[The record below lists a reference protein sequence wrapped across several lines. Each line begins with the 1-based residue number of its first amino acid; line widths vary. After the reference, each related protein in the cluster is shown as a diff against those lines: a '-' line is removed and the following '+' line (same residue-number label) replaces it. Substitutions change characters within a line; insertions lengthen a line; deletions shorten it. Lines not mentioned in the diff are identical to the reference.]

1 MTAPSDT
8 AGVPGRRARSRR
20 RAAAERRGD
29 RWALRLLPA
38 RAVVLVTVVVL
49 VALAALVAGSVHTS
63 LTVVDV
69 ALLLG
74 LLAAGAVSVEA
85 LRRVPEPAGMNANDM
100 LAAWY
105 VPIAVL
111 LPPVCSLL
119 AGAAFMALT
128 QWRVRRIAAYKRVYS
143 AAAIGLSHGA
153 GAALFSV
160 LPVERPQQGG
170 LAEPTALVLAV
181 LAVAVVSKVLNAA
194 LIGLAVKSA
203 DAEARWCEVF
213 VVDSGRL
220 EVTEVCAGVLIA
232 VGVGVSPA
240 LLLVALPPVL
250 VLQRGLL
257 YAQLHAASRTDAK
270 TGLLN
275 AVAWEREAAAAL
287 AVTRGSGRASA
298 VLIVDIDHFK
308 RVNDT
313 HGHLV
318 GDDVLRGVADSLRA
332 QLRDEDDLLCRFG
345 GEEFAVF
352 LPNVDDDEASR
363 AAERLRRAVG
373 ELVTPVDG
381 ALVQV
386 TVSVGVT
393 VAQPD
398 DQPLPDVPELL
409 ARADLGLYR
418 AKLDGRDRVQVLTR
432 PDRRASP
439 GDT

>member
-1 MTAPSDT
+1 MLD
-8 AGVPGRRARSRR
+8 
-20 RAAAERRGD
+20 
-29 RWALRLLPA
+29 LPA
-38 RAVVLVTVVVL
+38 RAVVLVVTVTL
-49 VALAALVAGSVHTS
+49 IALAALLVGAARTS
-63 LTVVDV
+63 PSAMDLAVF
-69 ALLLG
+69 AG

-85 LRRVPEPAGMNANDM
+85 VRRVPEPAGMNANDM
-100 LAAWY
+100 LAAWS

-111 LPPVCSLL
+111 LPPVCSLV
-119 AGAAFMALT
+119 AAATFMALT
-128 QWRVRRIAAYKRVYS
+128 QWRVRRIAVYKRVYS
-143 AAAIGLSHGA
+143 AAAIGLSHAA
-153 GAALFSV
+153 GSLLFAALSSHV
-160 LPVERPQQGG
+160 HDAGRLGQ
-170 LAEPTALVLAV
+170 PTALVLAV
-181 LAVAVVSKVLNAA
+181 LGVAGVSKVLNAV
-194 LIGLAVKSA
+194 LIGLAVKGA
-203 DAEARWCEVF
+203 DPESRWREVF
-213 VVDSGRL
+213 VVDRGRL

-232 VGVGVSPA
+232 VGVAVSPV

-250 VLQRGLL
+250 LLQRGLL
-257 YAQLHAASRTDAK
+257 YAQLHAAARTDGK

-287 AVTRGSGRASA
+287 EANRGSGRASA

-318 GDDVLRGVADSLRA
+318 GDDVLRGVADSLRG
-332 QLRDEDDLLCRFG
+332 QLRDEHDLLCRFG

-352 LPNVDDDEASR
+352 LPSVDEEEASR

-393 VAQPD
+393 VAHPD
-398 DQPLPDVPELL
+398 ADPLPDVAELL

-432 PDRRASP
+432 PDRRAGP